1 MIMKLI
7 SKNKLKEINKLRLVK
22 ERNKQK
28 LFLVFDENS
37 IKKAQ
42 QLNLLVDAYKTL
54 DGVIGVVKF
63 LPIIKLGNHI
73 IYLDEITDPS
83 NLGKII
89 LLMVNEGFNDLI
101 LSPKCV
107 SLYNEKCLDIV
118 KENIFN
124 INVTYG
130 DINTLRM
137 LKENYQIIATGLQS
151 ACYLDEVKLNNRYV
165 LIFGNEAHGVNKDIL
180 KLANQIIKIPINNID
195 SLNVSVA
202 AAIILHNLK

>member
-42 QLNLLVDAYKTL
+42 QLNLLVDAYKML

-63 LPIIKLGNHI
+63 LPIKKLGNHI